1 MTLTLLEQGSFTSDG
16 TAKQIPL
23 SGGAN
28 YFTTLNYTQAAT
40 TQATGRGVK
49 FEWFSGFADG
59 YALETKKTNSTD
71 ALNLVV
77 ATSGGF
83 NYVQSRP
90 APEAPKTGTVITA
103 AAPAVCTCTSHGYAI
118 GDRVRIYGNVVMK
131 QISGMEFT
139 VTAVADAN
147 TFTLGYL
154 DASAFAAAETGFT
167 VRRIAKY
174 AEVLPEYHFITKITQ
189 ATQAVVT
196 FSSTHNYK
204 LGDVIYLRVSSNFGM
219 VQMDQLSGK
228 AVAVDTS
235 LNTVTLDINSSAF
248 TAFAFPLSSVYP
260 NIVFSVGTVSGK
272 NGLVDDFFNNINPVT
287 FPLNP
292 YREATVYPYMNL
304 QPGAQGPAGST
315 SDVIYWQAWRQEN
328 S

>member
-28 YFTTLNYTQAAT
+28 YFSTLNYTQAAT

-49 FEWFSGFADG
+49 FEWFQGLTDG
-59 YALETKKTNSTD
+59 YAIETKKTNSTD
-71 ALNLVV
+71 ALNMVV

-90 APEAPKTGTVITA
+90 SPEAPKTGTVITA
-103 AAPAVCTCTSHGYAI
+103 ASPAVCTCTSHGYAV
-118 GDRVRIYGNVVMK
+118 GDRVRIYSNATMK
-131 QISGMEFT
+131 QIAGMEFT
-139 VTAVADAN
+139 ITAVADAN

-154 DASAFAAAETGFT
+154 AAAGFAAAETAFT

-174 AEVLPEYHFITKITQ
+174 AEVLPEVHFVTAITQ

-196 FSSTHNYK
+196 FSSTHNYQ
-204 LGDVIYLRVSSNFGM
+204 LGDVIYMRVSSNFGM
-219 VQMDQLSGK
+219 VEMDQLSGK
-228 AVAVDTS
+228 VVAVSTAN
-235 LNTVTLDINSSAF
+235 NTVTLDINSTAF
-248 TAFAFPLSSVYP
+248 TAFAFPIASVYP
-260 NIVFSVGTVSGK
+260 NVVYSLGTVSGK

-287 FPLNP
+287 FPLDP
-292 YREATVYPYMNL
+292 FRQATVYPYMNL

-328 S
+328 

>member
-40 TQATGRGVK
+40 QQATGRGVK

-90 APEAPKTGTVITA
+90 LPEAPKTGTTITQA
-103 AAPAVCTCTSHGYAI
+103 AGAVCTSTSHGYAI
-118 GDRVRIYGNVVMK
+118 GDRVRIYGNVVMH
-131 QISGMEFT
+131 QIAGMEFT
-139 VTAVADAN
+139 ITAVTSN

-154 DASAFAAAETGFT
+154 DSSGFANPETGFT

-174 AEVLPEYHFITKITQ
+174 AEVLPEYHFITAITQ

-219 VQMDQLSGK
+219 VEMDQQSAK
-228 AVAVDTS
+228 CVAVDTVN
-235 LNTVTLDINSSAF
+235 NTVTLDINSSSF
-248 TAFAFPLSSVYP
+248 TAFAFPLASVYP
-260 NIVFSVGTVSGK
+260 NIVFSVGTVQGK

-287 FPLNP
+287 FPLDP
-292 YREATVYPYMNL
+292 YRQATVYPYMNL

-328 S
+328 N